1 MRTFQPMRLA
11 RRPEPFDHTDF
22 IYEINKFDGF
32 RALACIDC
40 CEHKSR
46 DGEVLNHS
54 LWRRQG
60 NSARRVWGSDS
71 ELDLQHSR
79 AAVVYERVELTAKL
93 AMPAG
98 TPQSDDRSPWE
109 RRDEFRPLC
118 SPGFTGSE
126 VIFRLESY
134 ERHRSLKAIDQ
145 RRPANG
151 GSVRRCCWFRTPRSY
166 HALAEVPRW
175 DLCYAAAFVSAIP
188 TAPPVP
194 QGLQP

>member
-1 MRTFQPMRLA
+1 MRLA

-79 AAVVYERVELTAKL
+79 AAVVYERVELTAVERPNSRCRQARLNQMIAALGKE
-93 AMPAG
+93 G
-98 TPQSDDRSPWE
+98 TSFAP
-109 RRDEFRPLC
+109 C
-118 SPGFTGSE
+118 
-126 VIFRLESY
+126 
-134 ERHRSLKAIDQ
+134 
-145 RRPANG
+145 
-151 GSVRRCCWFRTPRSY
+151 
-166 HALAEVPRW
+166 
-175 DLCYAAAFVSAIP
+175 
-188 TAPPVP
+188 APPVSP
-194 QGLQP
+194 ALK